1 MPKKTFYITT
11 PIYYPSG
18 KPHIGTIYTNVICDS
33 IARWHRLLNE
43 DVFFTTGTDEHAQ
56 KVEKSAKE
64 QNITPQEFLEQII
77 PHFKEAFQRYNI
89 SCDKFVRTTDE
100 DHKKYCQ
107 KLLTLL
113 YKKGEI
119 YKGKYEGWYCIGCET
134 YYTEKDLVEGNCP
147 MHGTKVAWFEE
158 DAYFFRM
165 SKYQKRVEEYIKKL
179 DYIIPKYRQDFILGR
194 MKEGVKDICIS
205 RSNSDWGIQL
215 PFDKK
220 KTAWVWFDALPNY
233 LSSTNSAKTKKY
245 WPANLHVTAHDI
257 MWHHSVVWLS
267 MLLASKIKLPKKL
280 LVHGFINGE
289 GGVKMSKSLGNV
301 VDPIDLL
308 DKFPV
313 DSVRYFLVREIP
325 MGSDGI
331 FSMKALEERHNN
343 ELVNDLG
350 NLHARTMSMIEKF
363 YNGKIQVS
371 KKNELVRKLN
381 FKKINSYMNKYELNS
396 ALSEIW
402 KFINECNKYIS
413 DNKPWELKDDKKR
426 LDVIM
431 YNLVESLRV
440 ISILIEPFMPD
451 TSVKINQSL
460 GIPKQYFKDLKFGL
474 LKENQIQKVGYL
486 FTRIEEEKPMANK
499 VIKQKQVS
507 AKPVIQFPDFEKLDL
522 RIGKVIKVEN
532 HPDADKLYV
541 LQVDF
546 GDHKRQIVAGLRL
559 YYKPEEILHKKIIV
573 IVNLQPVT
581 LRGVESNGM
590 LLAASKE
597 DKVVLLEPGKDID
610 VGARVS

>member
-1 MPKKTFYITT
+1 
-11 PIYYPSG
+11 
-18 KPHIGTIYTNVICDS
+18 
-33 IARWHRLLNE
+33 
-43 DVFFTTGTDEHAQ
+43 
-56 KVEKSAKE
+56 
-64 QNITPQEFLEQII
+64 
-77 PHFKEAFQRYNI
+77 
-89 SCDKFVRTTDE
+89 
-100 DHKKYCQ
+100 
-107 KLLTLL
+107 
-113 YKKGEI
+113 
-119 YKGKYEGWYCIGCET
+119 
-134 YYTEKDLVEGNCP
+134 
-147 MHGTKVAWFEE
+147 
-158 DAYFFRM
+158 
-165 SKYQKRVEEYIKKL
+165 
-179 DYIIPKYRQDFILGR
+179 
-194 MKEGVKDICIS
+194 
-205 RSNSDWGIQL
+205 
-215 PFDKK
+215 
-220 KTAWVWFDALPNY
+220 
-233 LSSTNSAKTKKY
+233 
-245 WPANLHVTAHDI
+245 
-257 MWHHSVVWLS
+257 
-267 MLLASKIKLPKKL
+267 
-280 LVHGFINGE
+280 
-289 GGVKMSKSLGNV
+289 
-301 VDPIDLL
+301 
-308 DKFPV
+308 
-313 DSVRYFLVREIP
+313 
-325 MGSDGI
+325 
-331 FSMKALEERHNN
+331 
-343 ELVNDLG
+343 
-350 NLHARTMSMIEKF
+350 
-363 YNGKIQVS
+363 
-371 KKNELVRKLN
+371 
-381 FKKINSYMNKYELNS
+381 MNKYELNS